1 MTQKHLVTGPFAEL
15 WRDTVSAVVID
26 GISLDGKVFVD
37 DPSVA
42 VTLVKS
48 PEILSQVDDAEFAE
62 FQAIS
67 ESVFQNLVRELN
79 RVHGTNH
86 PVRFWRIV
94 CGAWLCNSHK
104 FGICV
109 GK

>member
-26 GISLDGKVFVD
+26 GIGLDGKVFVD

-67 ESVFQNLVRELN
+67 ESVFQGLVRELN
-79 RVHGTNH
+79 RVHGTQH

-94 CGAWLCNSHK
+94 CGAW
-104 FGICV
+104 F
-109 GK
+109 